1 MNLNYE
7 NHIMSFHLN
16 RILYNY
22 LIQQYIPYHKSRFLY
37 VGFYCMVCSQ
47 IAPWHGPS
55 PKQIKHEQFDLYLI
69 LLDKLFLG
77 DNEVS
82 VKLGEDLHKKNSF
95 FCISE
100 GLLGTLKFLIWV
112 KRDMKYDTWDN
123 MCDFPMK
130 ELNVLFRHYVPRRC
144 FTDSSDLRI

>member
-1 MNLNYE
+1 MKVQVKIQSLKPIKILVYVSVSKIQRMNLNE

-16 RILYNY
+16 CILDNY

-82 VKLGEDLHKKNSF
+82 VKLGEDLHKKIHS
-95 FCISE
+95 SA
-100 GLLGTLKFLIWV
+100 FL
-112 KRDMKYDTWDN
+112 RDYW
-123 MCDFPMK
+123 
-130 ELNVLFRHYVPRRC
+130 EH
-144 FTDSSDLRI
+144 